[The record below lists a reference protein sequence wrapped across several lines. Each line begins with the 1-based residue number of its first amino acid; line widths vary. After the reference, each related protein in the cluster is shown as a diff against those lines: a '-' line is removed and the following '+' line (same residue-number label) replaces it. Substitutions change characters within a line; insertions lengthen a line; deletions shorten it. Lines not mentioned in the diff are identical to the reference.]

1 MKYIYSFILI
11 TFLFSQTSTLSLTGF
26 GEYINTHD
34 ASSVGMADSK
44 YFNGYPDRIN
54 FSSCS
59 SYWKSPF
66 SNLIMSIDVHNHSL
80 ESDNLVSNNFKMLS
94 FSFPVGDNKAV
105 SLGMNPLLRS
115 NITVSEP
122 DYVFIP
128 SQNSPTGGPL
138 AYNTDYS
145 FKGGISEFFIL
156 YSSKL
161 TDKISF
167 GFKWSKLFGS
177 SKYKYFLNLY
187 NVSFDSNENISY
199 DFNNIESFINNQKY
213 SSDKYNIEF
222 RYELKKYEF
231 ILSYS
236 QANPLNISF
245 TPYFDTLGLGDLNT
259 ENYYIDDNL
268 YELDFGIK
276 YKLNKNF
283 GIVFE
288 NHFYNSFN
296 SYDFLNILNNNVNNI
311 KSNHLGIYSIDF
323 KKPNSKIN
331 KSILRFGLYEK
342 VYELNNY
349 EIQDKGMTLGFGI
362 NYFDTKNFVDISFKF
377 GNKNFTNN
385 IYNDEDYYQ
394 IILSIVS
401 GEKWFVNEREK

>member
-1 MKYIYSFILI
+1 MKYIYSFILFS
-11 TFLFSQTSTLSLTGF
+11 FLFSQTSTLSLTGF

-34 ASSVGMADSK
+34 ASSVGIGDSK
-44 YFNGYPDRIN
+44 YFNGYSDRIN

-59 SYWKSPF
+59 SYWKSSF
-66 SNLIMSIDVHNHSL
+66 SNLIMSIDVHNYSL

-94 FSFPVGDNKAV
+94 FSFPVGNNKAV

-115 NITVSEP
+115 NITVSEL

-128 SQNSPTGGPL
+128 AQNSPTGNPL

-145 FKGGISEFFIL
+145 FKGGVSEFFVL

-161 TDKISF
+161 TEKVSF

-177 SKYKYFLNLY
+177 SEYKYLLNLY
-187 NVSFDSNENISY
+187 NVSFDSSENISY
-199 DFNNIESFINNQKY
+199 DFNNIESFINNQTY

-222 RYELKKYEF
+222 RCDFKKYEF
-231 ILSYS
+231 ILGYS
-236 QANPLNISF
+236 QSNPLNINF
-245 TPYFDTLGLGDLNT
+245 TPYFDTLGNLNT
-259 ENYYIDDNL
+259 ENYYINDNL
-268 YELDFGIK
+268 YERDFGLK
-276 YKLNKNF
+276 YKLNENF
-283 GIVFE
+283 GFIYE

-296 SYDFLNILNNNVNNI
+296 SYDFLNILNNSVNNI
-311 KSNHLGIYSIDF
+311 KSNHLGIYSIDY

-331 KSILRFGLYEK
+331 RSILRLGVYQK
-342 VYELNNY
+342 VYDLNSY
-349 EIQDKGMTLGFGI
+349 KIQDSGLTLGLGI
-362 NYFDTKNFVDISFKF
+362 NYFNTKNFIDISFKF

-385 IYNDEDYYQ
+385 IYNDENYYQ

>member
-1 MKYIYSFILI
+1 MKYIYSFILFS
-11 TFLFSQTSTLSLTGF
+11 FLFSQTSTLSLTGF

-34 ASSVGMADSK
+34 ASSVGIGDSK
-44 YFNGYPDRIN
+44 YFNGYSDRIN

-59 SYWKSPF
+59 SYWKSSF
-66 SNLIMSIDVHNHSL
+66 SNLIMSIDVHNYSL

-94 FSFPVGDNKAV
+94 FSFPVGNNKAV

-115 NITVSEP
+115 NITVSEL

-128 SQNSPTGGPL
+128 AQNSPTGNPL

-145 FKGGISEFFIL
+145 FKGGVSEFFVL

-161 TDKISF
+161 TEKVSF

-177 SKYKYFLNLY
+177 SEYKYLLNLY
-187 NVSFDSNENISY
+187 NVSFDSSENISY
-199 DFNNIESFINNQKY
+199 DFNNIESFINNQTY

-222 RYELKKYEF
+222 RCDFKKYEF
-231 ILSYS
+231 ILGYS
-236 QANPLNISF
+236 QSNPLNINF
-245 TPYFDTLGLGDLNT
+245 TPYFDTLGNLNT
-259 ENYYIDDNL
+259 ENYYINDNL
-268 YELDFGIK
+268 YERDFGLK
-276 YKLNKNF
+276 YKLNENF
-283 GIVFE
+283 GFIYE

-296 SYDFLNILNNNVNNI
+296 SYEFLNILNNSVNNI
-311 KSNHLGIYSIDF
+311 KSNHLGIYSIDY

-331 KSILRFGLYEK
+331 RSILRLGVYQK
-342 VYELNNY
+342 VYDLNSY
-349 EIQDKGMTLGFGI
+349 EIQDSGLTLGLGI
-362 NYFDTKNFVDISFKF
+362 NYFNTKNFIDISFKF

-385 IYNDEDYYQ
+385 IYNDENYYQ

>member
-44 YFNGYPDRIN
+44 YFNGYQDRIN

-59 SYWKSPF
+59 SYWKSSF

-245 TPYFDTLGLGDLNT
+245 TPYFDTLGDLNT

-342 VYELNNY
+342 VYKLNNY

>member
-1 MKYIYSFILI
+1 MKYIYSFILFS
-11 TFLFSQTSTLSLTGF
+11 FLFSQTSTLSLTGF

-34 ASSVGMADSK
+34 ASSVGIGDSK
-44 YFNGYPDRIN
+44 YFNGYSDRIN

-59 SYWKSPF
+59 SYWKSSF
-66 SNLIMSIDVHNHSL
+66 SNLIMSIDVHNYSL

-94 FSFPVGDNKAV
+94 FSFPVGNNKAV

-115 NITVSEP
+115 NITVSEL

-128 SQNSPTGGPL
+128 AQNSPTGNPL

-145 FKGGISEFFIL
+145 FKGGISEFFVL

-161 TDKISF
+161 TEKVSF

-177 SKYKYFLNLY
+177 SEYKYLLNLY
-187 NVSFDSNENISY
+187 NVSFDSSENISY
-199 DFNNIESFINNQKY
+199 DFNNIESFINNQTY

-222 RYELKKYEF
+222 RCDFKKYEF
-231 ILSYS
+231 ILGYS
-236 QANPLNISF
+236 QSNPLNINF
-245 TPYFDTLGLGDLNT
+245 TPYFDTLGNLNT
-259 ENYYIDDNL
+259 ENYYINDNL
-268 YELDFGIK
+268 YERDFGLK
-276 YKLNKNF
+276 YKLNENF
-283 GIVFE
+283 GFIYE

-296 SYDFLNILNNNVNNI
+296 SYDFLNILNNSVNNI
-311 KSNHLGIYSIDF
+311 KSNHLGIYSIDY

-331 KSILRFGLYEK
+331 RSILRLGVYQK
-342 VYELNNY
+342 VYDLNSY
-349 EIQDKGMTLGFGI
+349 EIQDSGLTLGLGI
-362 NYFDTKNFVDISFKF
+362 NYFNTKNFIDISFKF

-385 IYNDEDYYQ
+385 VYNDENYYQ

>member
-1 MKYIYSFILI
+1 MKYIYSFILFS
-11 TFLFSQTSTLSLTGF
+11 FLFSQTSTLSLTGF

-34 ASSVGMADSK
+34 ASSVGIGDSK
-44 YFNGYPDRIN
+44 YFNGYSDRIN

-59 SYWKSPF
+59 SYWKSSF
-66 SNLIMSIDVHNHSL
+66 SNLIMSIDVHNYSL

-94 FSFPVGDNKAV
+94 FSFPVGNNKAV

-115 NITVSEP
+115 NITVSEL

-128 SQNSPTGGPL
+128 AQNSPTGNPL

-145 FKGGISEFFIL
+145 FKGGISEFFVL

-161 TDKISF
+161 TEKVSF

-177 SKYKYFLNLY
+177 SEYKYLLNLY
-187 NVSFDSNENISY
+187 NVSFDSSENISY
-199 DFNNIESFINNQKY
+199 DFNNIESFINNQTY

-222 RYELKKYEF
+222 RCDFKKYEF
-231 ILSYS
+231 ILGYS
-236 QANPLNISF
+236 QSNPLNINF
-245 TPYFDTLGLGDLNT
+245 TPYFDTLGNLNT
-259 ENYYIDDNL
+259 ENYYINDNL
-268 YELDFGIK
+268 YERDFGLK
-276 YKLNKNF
+276 YKLNENF
-283 GIVFE
+283 GFIYE

-296 SYDFLNILNNNVNNI
+296 SYEFLNILNNSVNNI
-311 KSNHLGIYSIDF
+311 KSNHLGIYSIDY

-331 KSILRFGLYEK
+331 RSILRLGVYQK
-342 VYELNNY
+342 VYDLNSY
-349 EIQDKGMTLGFGI
+349 EIQDSGLTLGLGI
-362 NYFDTKNFVDISFKF
+362 NYFNTKNFIDISFKF

-385 IYNDEDYYQ
+385 IYNDENYYQ

>member
-1 MKYIYSFILI
+1 MKYIYSFILFS
-11 TFLFSQTSTLSLTGF
+11 FLFSQTSTLSLTGF

-34 ASSVGMADSK
+34 ASSVGIGDSK
-44 YFNGYPDRIN
+44 YFNGYSDRIN

-59 SYWKSPF
+59 SYWKSSF
-66 SNLIMSIDVHNHSL
+66 SNLIMSIDVHNYSL

-94 FSFPVGDNKAV
+94 FSFPVGNNKAV

-115 NITVSEP
+115 NITVSEL

-128 SQNSPTGGPL
+128 AQNSPTGNPL

-145 FKGGISEFFIL
+145 FKGGVSEFFVL

-161 TDKISF
+161 TEKVSF

-177 SKYKYFLNLY
+177 SEYKYLLNLY
-187 NVSFDSNENISY
+187 NVSFDSSENISY
-199 DFNNIESFINNQKY
+199 DFNNIESFINNQTY

-222 RYELKKYEF
+222 RCDFKKYEF
-231 ILSYS
+231 ILGYS
-236 QANPLNISF
+236 QSNPLNINF
-245 TPYFDTLGLGDLNT
+245 TPYFDTLGNLNT
-259 ENYYIDDNL
+259 ENYYINDNL
-268 YELDFGIK
+268 YERDFGLK
-276 YKLNKNF
+276 YKLNENF
-283 GIVFE
+283 GFIYE

-296 SYDFLNILNNNVNNI
+296 SYDFLNILNNSVNNI
-311 KSNHLGIYSIDF
+311 KSNHLGIYSIDY

-331 KSILRFGLYEK
+331 RSILRLGVYQK
-342 VYELNNY
+342 VYDLNSY
-349 EIQDKGMTLGFGI
+349 EIQDSGLTLGLGI
-362 NYFDTKNFVDISFKF
+362 NYFNTKNFIDISFKF

-385 IYNDEDYYQ
+385 IYNDENYYQ

>member
-1 MKYIYSFILI
+1 MKYIYSFILFS
-11 TFLFSQTSTLSLTGF
+11 FLFSQTSTLSLTGF

-34 ASSVGMADSK
+34 ASSVGIGDSK
-44 YFNGYPDRIN
+44 YFNGYSDRIN

-59 SYWKSPF
+59 SYWKSSF
-66 SNLIMSIDVHNHSL
+66 SNLIMSIDVHNYSL

-94 FSFPVGDNKAV
+94 FSFPIGNNKAV

-115 NITVSEP
+115 NITVSEL

-128 SQNSPTGGPL
+128 AQNSPTGNPL

-145 FKGGISEFFIL
+145 FKGGISEFFVL

-161 TDKISF
+161 TEKVSF

-177 SKYKYFLNLY
+177 SEYKYLLNLY
-187 NVSFDSNENISY
+187 NVSFDSSENISY
-199 DFNNIESFINNQKY
+199 DFNNIESFINNQTY

-222 RYELKKYEF
+222 RCDFKKYEF
-231 ILSYS
+231 ILGYS
-236 QANPLNISF
+236 QSNPLNINF
-245 TPYFDTLGLGDLNT
+245 TPYFDTLGNLNT
-259 ENYYIDDNL
+259 ENYYINDNL
-268 YELDFGIK
+268 YERDFGLK
-276 YKLNKNF
+276 YKLNENF
-283 GIVFE
+283 GFIYE

-296 SYDFLNILNNNVNNI
+296 SYEFLNILNNSVNNI
-311 KSNHLGIYSIDF
+311 KSNHLGIYSIDY

-331 KSILRFGLYEK
+331 RSILRLGVYQK
-342 VYELNNY
+342 VYDLNSY
-349 EIQDKGMTLGFGI
+349 EIQDSGLTLGLGI
-362 NYFDTKNFVDISFKF
+362 NYFNTKNFIDISFKF

-385 IYNDEDYYQ
+385 IYNDENYYQ

>member
-1 MKYIYSFILI
+1 MKYIYSFILFA
-11 TFLFSQTSTLSLTGF
+11 FLFSQTSTLSLTGF

-34 ASSVGMADSK
+34 ASSVGIGDSK
-44 YFNGYPDRIN
+44 YFNGYSDRIN

-59 SYWKSPF
+59 SYWKSSF
-66 SNLIMSIDVHNHSL
+66 SNLIMSIDVHNYSL

-94 FSFPVGDNKAV
+94 FSFPLGNNKAV

-115 NITVSEP
+115 NITVSEL

-128 SQNSPTGGPL
+128 AQNSPTGNPL

-145 FKGGISEFFIL
+145 FKGGVSEFFIL

-161 TDKISF
+161 TEKVSF

-177 SKYKYFLNLY
+177 SEYKYLLNLY
-187 NVSFDSNENISY
+187 NVSFDSSENISY
-199 DFNNIESFINNQKY
+199 HFNNIESFINNQTY

-222 RYELKKYEF
+222 RCDFKKYEF
-231 ILSYS
+231 ILAYS

-245 TPYFDTLGLGDLNT
+245 TPYFDTLGNLNT
-259 ENYYIDDNL
+259 ENYYINDNL
-268 YELDFGIK
+268 YERDFGFK
-276 YKLNKNF
+276 YNLNENF
-283 GIVFE
+283 GIIYE

-311 KSNHLGIYSIDF
+311 KSNHLGIYSTDY

-331 KSILRFGLYEK
+331 KSILRLGVYQK
-342 VYELNNY
+342 VYDLNNY
-349 EIQDKGMTLGFGI
+349 KIQDSGLTLGLGI
-362 NYFDTKNFVDISFKF
+362 NYFNTKNFVDISFKF

-385 IYNDEDYYQ
+385 IYNDENYYQ

>member
-1 MKYIYSFILI
+1 MKYIYSFILFS
-11 TFLFSQTSTLSLTGF
+11 FLFSQTSTLSLTGF

-34 ASSVGMADSK
+34 ASSVGIGDSK
-44 YFNGYPDRIN
+44 YFNGYSDRIN

-59 SYWKSPF
+59 SYWKSSF
-66 SNLIMSIDVHNHSL
+66 SNLIMSIDVHNYSL

-94 FSFPVGDNKAV
+94 FSFPVGNNKAV
-105 SLGMNPLLRS
+105 SLGMNPLLRT
-115 NITVSEP
+115 NISVSEL

-128 SQNSPTGGPL
+128 AQNSPTGNPL

-145 FKGGISEFFIL
+145 FKGGVSEFFIL

-161 TDKISF
+161 TEKVSF

-177 SKYKYFLNLY
+177 SEYKYLLNLY
-187 NVSFDSNENISY
+187 NVSFDSSENISY
-199 DFNNIESFINNQKY
+199 DFNNIESFINNQTY

-222 RYELKKYEF
+222 RCDFKKYEF
-231 ILSYS
+231 ILGYS
-236 QANPLNISF
+236 QSNPLNINF
-245 TPYFDTLGLGDLNT
+245 TPYFDTLGNLNT
-259 ENYYIDDNL
+259 EKYYINDNL
-268 YELDFGIK
+268 YERDFGLK
-276 YKLNKNF
+276 YKLNENF
-283 GIVFE
+283 GFIYE

-296 SYDFLNILNNNVNNI
+296 SYDFLNILNNSVNNI
-311 KSNHLGIYSIDF
+311 KSNHLGIYSIDY

-331 KSILRFGLYEK
+331 RSILRLGVYQK
-342 VYELNNY
+342 VYDLNSY
-349 EIQDKGMTLGFGI
+349 EIQDSGLTLGLGI
-362 NYFDTKNFVDISFKF
+362 NYFNTKNFIDISFKF

-385 IYNDEDYYQ
+385 IYNDENYYQ

>member
-1 MKYIYSFILI
+1 MN
-11 TFLFSQTSTLSLTGF
+11 G
-26 GEYINTHD
+26 GR
-34 ASSVGMADSK
+34 VG
-44 YFNGYPDRIN
+44 N
-54 FSSCS
+54 
-59 SYWKSPF
+59 
-66 SNLIMSIDVHNHSL
+66 
-80 ESDNLVSNNFKMLS
+80 
-94 FSFPVGDNKAV
+94 NKAV

-115 NITVSEP
+115 NITVSEL

-128 SQNSPTGGPL
+128 SQNSPTGNPL

-145 FKGGISEFFIL
+145 FQGGISEFFIL

-161 TDKISF
+161 TDKVSF

-177 SKYKYFLNLY
+177 SEYKYLLNLY

-222 RYELKKYEF
+222 RYDLKKYEF
-231 ILSYS
+231 VISYS
-236 QANPLNISF
+236 QTNPLNISF
-245 TPYFDTLGLGDLNT
+245 TPYFDTLGNLNT

-268 YELDFGIK
+268 YERDFGFK
-276 YKLNKNF
+276 YKLNENF
-283 GIVFE
+283 GIIYE

-311 KSNHLGIYSIDF
+311 KSNHLGIYSIDY
-323 KKPNSKIN
+323 KRPNSKIN
-331 KSILRFGLYEK
+331 KSILRLGVYRK
-342 VYELNNY
+342 IYELNSY
-349 EIQDKGMTLGFGI
+349 KIEDSGLTLGLGI
-362 NYFDTKNFVDISFKF
+362 NYFNTKNFVDVSFKF

-385 IYNDEDYYQ
+385 IYNDENYYQ

-401 GEKWFVNEREK
+401 GEKWFVSEREK